1 MYLRTTKRQNKDGSV
16 VEYFQLA
23 HNVWN
28 QQSNQAVA
36 KIIHN
41 FGRADELDRDS
52 LVRLCKSIAR
62 VCGVEVNECTPSQE
76 PRLAG
81 RDKDILPDEVKL
93 IQTQELGTVMALE
106 VLWERLGIASALK
119 KIIRQQGYSE
129 AYERALLAMT
139 ANRLCEP
146 ESKLGVWDR
155 WLSKVYLPSCQ
166 GLKLDQMY
174 EAMDFLHK
182 HSATVEEAVFFRTA
196 HLFNLDVDLIFYDTT
211 TAAFS
216 IDEEDNG
223 GLRQF
228 GRPKNGVWSPQVVI
242 ALAVTR
248 EGLPVRSWVFPG
260 NTTDVK
266 TVEKVKADLKDWQ
279 LGRALFVADSGMN
292 SLDNRQKLAKACGKY
307 LLAVR
312 MGSVAEVKEEVLH
325 RPGRYKIIAE
335 NLHAKEVI
343 VGDGER
349 RRRYIVCFNPLEAK
363 RQRLHREQVIKELEL
378 KLNKHPDHQA
388 TARWAIDLLASGRY
402 KRYLTIV
409 NDCICLDRQAVQDA
423 ARYDGK
429 WVLITND
436 DTITLE
442 DAASGYKGL
451 LVIERCFRT
460 IKSTQIRLEPMHH
473 WLPERI
479 EAHIKIC
486 VLALLLAR
494 AAEPQCQLPWARI
507 KDDLRSLQ
515 ATEFQTPQFQFF
527 YRNEPSQN
535 LLSTLKSLDIPIP
548 KVVLR
553 ITPNTIKT

>member
-1 MYLRTTKRQNKDGSV
+1 M
-16 VEYFQLA
+16 
-23 HNVWN
+23 
-28 QQSNQAVA
+28 AV
-36 KIIHN
+36 
-41 FGRADELDRDS
+41 
-52 LVRLCKSIAR
+52 
-62 VCGVEVNECTPSQE
+62 
-76 PRLAG
+76 
-81 RDKDILPDEVKL
+81 
-93 IQTQELGTVMALE
+93 E

-119 KIIRQQGYSE
+119 KIIKQKGYNE

-155 WLSKVYLPSCQ
+155 WLSKVHLPSCQ

-174 EAMDFLHK
+174 EAMDFLQA
-182 HSATVEEAVFFRTA
+182 HSAAVEKAVFFRTA

-216 IDEEDNG
+216 LDEEDNDGWRRFGHSKSG
-223 GLRQF
+223 GWR
-228 GRPKNGVWSPQVVI
+228 PQVVI

-260 NTTDVK
+260 NTADVK
-266 TVEKVKADLKDWQ
+266 TVAKVKADLKDWQ

-292 SLDNRQKLAKACGKY
+292 SQENQRELAKACGKY

-312 MGSVAEVKEEVLH
+312 MGSVAEVKEEVLQ
-325 RPGRYKIIAE
+325 RSGRYKIIAE
-335 NLHAKEVI
+335 NLHAKEVL

-349 RRRYIVCFNPLEAK
+349 RRRYIVCYNPREAK
-363 RQRLHREQVIKELEL
+363 RQRQHRQQVIKELEM
-378 KLNKHPDHQA
+378 KLNKHADHRA
-388 TARWAIDLLASGRY
+388 TANWAITLRASGRY
-402 KRYLTIV
+402 KRYLTMV
-409 NDCICLDRQAVQDA
+409 DNCICLDRQAVRDA

-436 DTITLE
+436 DTITLD

-451 LVIERCFRT
+451 LIIERCFRT
-460 IKSTQIRLEPMHH
+460 IKSTRIKLEPMRH

-494 AAEPQCQLPWARI
+494 AAERQCQLPWERI
-507 KDDLRSLQ
+507 KDDLSSLQ

-527 YRNEPSQN
+527 QRNEPSQN
-535 LLSTLKSLDIPIP
+535 LLSTLKSLEIPIP
-548 KVVLR
+548 KVVLN
-553 ITPNTIKT
+553 INPINTKT

>member
-1 MYLRTTKRQNKDGSV
+1 MYLRTTKRKNKDGSV
-16 VEYFQLA
+16 VEYYQLA

-41 FGRADELDRDS
+41 FGRADELDRGS

-62 VCGVEVNECTPSQE
+62 VCGVEVHELTAPQE
-76 PRLAG
+76 NPAG
-81 RDKDILPDEVKL
+81 RDQDILPDEVKL
-93 IQTQELGTVMALE
+93 IQTRELGTAMALE

-119 KIIRQQGYSE
+119 KIIKQQGYSE

-155 WLSKVYLPSCQ
+155 WLSKVHLPSCQ

-174 EAMDFLHK
+174 EAMDFLQA
-182 HSATVEEAVFFRTA
+182 HSAAVEEAVFFRTA

-216 IDEEDNG
+216 LDQEDND
-223 GLRQF
+223 GLRRF
-228 GRPKNGVWSPQVVI
+228 GRPKSGVWSPQVVI

-248 EGLPVRSWVFPG
+248 DGLPVRSWVFPG

-266 TVEKVKADLKDWQ
+266 TVAKVKADLKDWQ
-279 LGRALFVADSGMN
+279 LGWALFVADSGMN
-292 SLDNRQKLAKACGKY
+292 SQDNRRELAKACGKY

-312 MGSVAEVKEEVLH
+312 MGSVAEVKEEVLQ
-325 RPGRYKIIAE
+325 RSGRYKIIAE

-349 RRRYIVCFNPLEAK
+349 RRRYIVCYNPREAK
-363 RQRLHREQVIKELEL
+363 RQRQHREQVIKELEM
-378 KLNKHPDHQA
+378 KLNKHPDHRA
-388 TARWAIDLLASGRY
+388 TARWAINLMASGRY

-409 NDCICLDRQAVQDA
+409 NNCICLDRQAVQDA

-460 IKSTQIRLEPMHH
+460 MKSTRIKLEPMHH

-494 AAEPQCQLPWARI
+494 VAERHCQLPWERI
-507 KDDLRSLQ
+507 RDDLSTLQ
-515 ATEFQTPQFQFF
+515 ATEFQTPNFQFF
-527 YRNEPSQN
+527 QRNEPSQN
-535 LLSTLKSLDIPIP
+535 LLSTLKSLEIPMP
-548 KVVLR
+548 KVVLN
-553 ITPNTIKT
+553 INPTTTET